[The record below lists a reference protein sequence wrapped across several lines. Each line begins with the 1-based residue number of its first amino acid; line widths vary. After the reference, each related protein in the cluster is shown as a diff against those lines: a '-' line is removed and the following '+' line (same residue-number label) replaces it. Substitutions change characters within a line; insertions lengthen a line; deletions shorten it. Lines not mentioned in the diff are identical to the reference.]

1 MRADV
6 RARRNYEADCAA
18 RGDEPVPGFM
28 EDLHFHDLRHEATN
42 RLAERLQL
50 HEWMRVTDHKDM
62 RMLARYYHPRA
73 EDLAKKLG

>member
-42 RLAERLQL
+42 RSPSVCNSTSGCASRITKTWGCWRGTTTRELKIWRRS
-50 HEWMRVTDHKDM
+50 W
-62 RMLARYYHPRA
+62 
-73 EDLAKKLG
+73 G